1 MIKNFRSP
9 RGYSSAFSLGFCCS
23 STIGRQAGR
32 KDDGQKTRCL
42 LDLYRLVHGRMRP
55 VETKKGC
62 RPTRQPSRILVQ
74 VESRF
79 RFEPRRR
86 DTNTHAK
93 EAFRG
98 RLPTQRVSSALDV
111 VSQSL
116 NCRFRPLNLHVPVT
130 QFLRVNSRNFML
142 SFSFPLALSLFPPG
156 VGLFFALLPRAAACY
171 DSGILLLHRGD
182 FPAQTRNSLLPVD
195 PGNVH

>member
-1 MIKNFRSP
+1 M
-9 RGYSSAFSLGFCCS
+9 
-23 STIGRQAGR
+23 
-32 KDDGQKTRCL
+32 
-42 LDLYRLVHGRMRP
+42 DLYRLVHGRMRP

-111 VSQSL
+111 VSRFL
-116 NCRFRPLNLHVPVT
+116 NYRFRPLNLHVPVT
-130 QFLRVNSRNFML
+130 QFLRVNSRNFLL
-142 SFSFPLALSLFPPG
+142 SFSPSRSLTLPTRGWTLCAPSEGCCLLRFRNFASSPRRLSGPNAKLTS
-156 VGLFFALLPRAAACY
+156 
-171 DSGILLLHRGD
+171 SGRSG
-182 FPAQTRNSLLPVD
+182 
-195 PGNVH
+195 

>member
-1 MIKNFRSP
+1 M
-9 RGYSSAFSLGFCCS
+9 
-23 STIGRQAGR
+23 
-32 KDDGQKTRCL
+32 
-42 LDLYRLVHGRMRP
+42 DLYRLVHGRMRP

-116 NCRFRPLNLHVPVT
+116 SRHFRSLNPYVPVT
-130 QFLRVNSRNFML
+130 QFLRVNSRNFLL

-171 DSGILLLHRGD
+171 DDSGILLLHRGD